1 MTIEEIAKA
10 LPTLD
15 AGTLAMIRLN
25 INTGRMY
32 RAELEELR
40 RNGASFKAI
49 EDRLNGIIDGEFGRQ
64 NPDHNAE
71 CNAQWKLAIL
81 RQMKEDNHDA

>member
-15 AGTLAMIRLN
+15 AGALAMIRFALS
-25 INTGRMY
+25 TGRMY

-40 RNGASFKAI
+40 RNGASFKEI
-49 EDRLNGIIDGEFGRQ
+49 EDQL
-64 NPDHNAE
+64 NAE
-71 CNAQWKLAIL
+71 ISAQWKLAIL